1 MTENRVVVTGF
12 GVITPFGYGV
22 QPCRDG
28 VFGGTHRFRPISR
41 FGTDGCYA
49 TRGAEAP
56 EEVQPTYRSFAVYC
70 VDQAMKMAGLSRLK
84 HRGILEQAWV
94 AVGNLGDGGILKE
107 FYEQIYGLPEQAEI
121 KETHFP
127 IRDELIP
134 IHDRNPFQ
142 HAEIVA
148 HHIGSKA
155 PRVAFTNAC
164 IASANAIAY
173 GFNQIRK
180 GRCELAIV
188 GGINVLHPLVYYN
201 FDSSR
206 AMADE
211 VVRPFSKDRTGL
223 LIGDGAAMLV
233 LESHRHAEARKAK
246 PLVEIVGCGLSADG
260 YHVTQPEPEGRGLA
274 RAMERALKQ
283 AGLKPEQI
291 DYVNAHGTGAPLN
304 DKSETKA
311 LRQVFGEHAG
321 RIPISSTKS
330 TTGHML
336 EATGAVEA
344 VISMISLLDQQI
356 PPTANA
362 LERDEELTLD
372 YVFDGPRRAKLQRVM
387 TNSAGFGGN
396 NCTIIVQS
404 V

>member
-1 MTENRVVVTGF
+1 MENRVAVTGF

-22 QPCRDG
+22 QPCEDG
-28 VFGGTHRFRPISR
+28 VFGGKHGFRPITR
-41 FGTDGCYA
+41 FSTDGCFA

-56 EEVQPTYRSFAVYC
+56 EDVQPTYRSFAIHC
-70 VDQAMKMAGLSRLK
+70 VDEALRMAGLSRLE
-84 HRGILEQAWV
+84 HRAILEQAWV
-94 AVGNLGDGGILKE
+94 AIGNLGDGGMLRP
-107 FYEQIYGLPEQAEI
+107 FYEQLYRPSSEQAELT
-121 KETHFP
+121 ETHFQLEE
-127 IRDELIP
+127 ELVP

-148 HHIGSKA
+148 KHIGSKA
-155 PRVAFTNAC
+155 PRIAFTNAC

-173 GFNQIRK
+173 GYNQIRK

-223 LIGDGAAMLV
+223 LIGDGAAVLV
-233 LESHRHAEARKAK
+233 LESLRHAESRNAK

-283 AGLKPEQI
+283 AGLQPEQI
-291 DYVNAHGTGAPLN
+291 DYVNAHGTGTPLN

-311 LRQVFGEHAG
+311 LRQVFGEYAAKL
-321 RIPISSTKS
+321 PVSSTKS

-344 VISMISLLDQQI
+344 VISMLSLIGQRI

-362 LERDEELTLD
+362 LARDDELDLD
-372 YVFDGPRRAKLQRVM
+372 YVFDGPRTAKVRRVM
-387 TNSAGFGGN
+387 SNSAAFGGN
-396 NCTIIVQS
+396 NCSIIFQKA
-404 V
+404 

>member
-1 MTENRVVVTGF
+1 MANRVVATGF

-22 QPCRDG
+22 QACKDA
-28 VFGGTHRFRPISR
+28 VFGGRHRFNPIKR
-41 FGTDGCYA
+41 FDTAGCYA
-49 TRGAEAP
+49 THGAEAP
-56 EEVQPTYRSFAVYC
+56 EEVQPTYRSFAIYC
-70 VDQAMKMAGLSRLK
+70 VDKAMKMAGLSRVE
-84 HRGILEQAWV
+84 HRIMLEQAWV
-94 AVGNLGDGGILKE
+94 AIGNLGDGGMLKE
-107 FYEQIYGLPEQAEI
+107 FYGQIYGTSEQAGEQ
-121 KETHFP
+121 ETHYP
-127 IRDELIP
+127 IGEEIIP

-148 HHIGSKA
+148 QHIGSNA

-206 AMADE
+206 AMADG

-233 LESHRHAEARKAK
+233 LESLRHAEARGAK
-246 PLVEIVGCGLSADG
+246 PLAEIVGCGLSADG
-260 YHVTQPEPEGRGLA
+260 YHVTQPEPEGRGMA

-283 AGLKPEQI
+283 AGLNPDQI
-291 DYVNAHGTGAPLN
+291 DYVNAHGTGTPLN
-304 DKSETKA
+304 DKSETKG
-311 LRQVFGEHAG
+311 LRQVFGEHAA
-321 RIPISSTKS
+321 RLPISSTKS

-344 VISMISLLDQQI
+344 VISMLSLLDQRV

-372 YVFDGPRRAKLQRVM
+372 YVFDGPRQANLRTVM
-387 TNSAGFGGN
+387 TNSAAFGGN
-396 NCTIIVQS
+396 NCSIIVRAI
-404 V
+404 